1 MNDFFTILS
10 PSYLLFPALVGT
22 LIMGLVCPLIGS
34 YLVLRRTIFLG
45 LTLPE
50 IAAAG
55 VSFTFWLQQTGIL
68 PQFAE
73 GERSIGMI
81 GSLVFTFLGM
91 GLLGYLEQRGKGL
104 AEGRLAAAYAF
115 AGALTILFMVFN
127 PAGQI
132 EVLNLLKGEVI
143 ALSRGELK
151 LLTIVFGLVFLAMLV
166 FRREF
171 LLISFDRDLAFLLK
185 GRQIIWDI
193 LLYLLAGLVIALG
206 VIMAGP
212 LLIFGFLVLPALAA
226 RPLVSRM
233 SSFLLLASVFGLIMA
248 FLGFYSSVR
257 LDLPLGPTDVA
268 LGCCLIFLAYGLSRV
283 TGKARAAFLALALC
297 SFSLSA
303 CGAGVTSPPV
313 PEAKAIHAE
322 QLWLAK
328 VKNSTALPLLL
339 PSNNPL
345 RSLAEMAGKMSCRLP
360 PERDGSIAAK
370 LCKRSSPKGVFRFP
384 CRRTKT
390 RALRLSP
397 PTVITRFEWPG
408 TESFPALFLSVKFCA
423 GKASRKSLCAPWSIS
438 SLYGLTT
445 ARSSGQD
452 GFNAP
457 FLHRARPISA
467 RHRRMPSEKSCAS
480 CSRAEKG
487 MPRRPF
493 GLIASSASS

>member
-1 MNDFFTILS
+1 MNDFFTIMS

-22 LIMGLVCPLIGS
+22 LTMGLVCPLIGS

-55 VSFTFWLQQTGIL
+55 VSFTFWLQQTGVL
-68 PQFAE
+68 PHFVQ

-81 GSLVFTFLGM
+81 GSLLFTFLGM
-91 GLLGYLEQRGKGL
+91 GFLGYLEQRGKGL

-127 PAGQI
+127 PAGQVD
-132 EVLNLLKGEVI
+132 VLNLLKGEVI

-151 LLTIVFGLVFLAMLV
+151 LLAVVFGLVFLAMLV

-226 RPLVSRM
+226 KPLVNRM
-233 SSFLLLASVFGLIMA
+233 SSFLLLASVFGLLMA

-268 LGCCLIFLAYGLSRV
+268 VGCCLIFFAYGVSRIS
-283 TGKARAAFLALALC
+283 GKTRAAFLALAI
-297 SFSLSA
+297 SAFSVSA
-303 CGAGVTSPPV
+303 CGTRTTSLPV
-313 PEAKAIHAE
+313 PEAKAVHSQ

-328 VKNSTALPLLL
+328 IKNSSPSTLLL
-339 PSNNPL
+339 PGTNPL
-345 RSLAEMAGKMSCRLP
+345 RSLAEMAGKASPDYRETVMDLLRENLKRRLAQKGFQIAL
-360 PERDGSIAAK
+360 PEEKDARFVAFSTDTNAAVRVAREGNLSGAVFASEIRRWEVESQKFVRVLVDFKLIRIGDGTVLWQRRIQGAVPTPSATNLNQASMDAAAK
-370 LCKRSSPKGVFRFP
+370 IVR
-384 CRRTKT
+384 
-390 RALRLSP
+390 
-397 PTVITRFEWPG
+397 E
-408 TESFPALFLSVKFCA
+408 LFA
-423 GKASRKSLCAPWSIS
+423 G
-438 SLYGLTT
+438 
-445 ARSSGQD
+445 
-452 GFNAP
+452 
-457 FLHRARPISA
+457 
-467 RHRRMPSEKSCAS
+467 
-480 CSRAEKG
+480 
-487 MPRRPF
+487 
-493 GLIASSASS
+493 

>member
-1 MNDFFTILS
+1 MNSFFTILN

-22 LIMGLVCPLIGS
+22 LIMGFVCPLIGS

-68 PQFAE
+68 PESQ

-81 GSLVFTFLGM
+81 GSLLFTFLGM
-91 GLLGYLEQRGKGL
+91 GLLGYLEQRGNGL

-115 AGALTILFMVFN
+115 AGAVTILFMVFN

-132 EVLNLLKGEVI
+132 DVLNLLKGEVI

-151 LLTIVFGLVFLAMLV
+151 LLAVVFGLVSVVMLLY
-166 FRREF
+166 RREF

-185 GRQIIWDI
+185 GRHIIWDI
-193 LLYLLAGLVIALG
+193 LLYLLAGIVIALG

-233 SSFLLLASVFGLIMA
+233 SSFLLLSSILGVVMA
-248 FLGFYSSVR
+248 FVGFYSSVR

-268 LGCCLIFLAYGLSRV
+268 LGCGLIFVAYGLSRISGR
-283 TGKARAAFLALALC
+283 TRIALLTATLVVV
-297 SFSLSA
+297 LISA
-303 CGAGVTSPPV
+303 CATSRTEVPI
-313 PEAKAIHAE
+313 PEARVVNS
-322 QLWLAK
+322 QPLWLAK

-345 RSLAEMAGKMSCRLP
+345 RSLAEMAGKISPEDYRQSVMDLLRQNLQSELGKKGFQISLTEEKDARFPPLP
-360 PERDGSIAAK
+360 SDSAGAARIARDGK
-370 LCKRSSPKGVFRFP
+370 LSGVVFVSEIFRWEGE
-384 CRRTKT
+384 TQKYV
-390 RALRLSP
+390 RALVDFKIIRIDDGTVLWQRRVQSAI
-397 PTVITRFEWPG
+397 PTPSATNLGQASTDAASKIVHD
-408 TESFPALFLSVKFCA
+408 LFA
-423 GKASRKSLCAPWSIS
+423 G
-438 SLYGLTT
+438 
-445 ARSSGQD
+445 
-452 GFNAP
+452 
-457 FLHRARPISA
+457 
-467 RHRRMPSEKSCAS
+467 
-480 CSRAEKG
+480 
-487 MPRRPF
+487 
-493 GLIASSASS
+493 

>member
-1 MNDFFTILS
+1 MNDFVTILS

-55 VSFTFWLQQTGIL
+55 VSFTFWLQQTGVL

-151 LLTIVFGLVFLAMLV
+151 LLTVVFGLVFLAMLV

-345 RSLAEMAGKMSCRLP
+345 RLLAEMAGKIPADYRQSVMDLLRQSLQTELAKRGFQISLP
-360 PERDGSIAAK
+360 EDKDARFAAFSADRDSALRVARDGK
-370 LCKRSSPKGVFRFP
+370 LSGTIFVSEILRWEGESQKFV
-384 CRRTKT
+384 
-390 RALRLSP
+390 RALVDFKLIRIDDGAVLWARRIQRAV
-397 PTVITRFEWPG
+397 PTPSATNLGQASTDAVREIMRE
-408 TESFPALFLSVKFCA
+408 LF
-423 GKASRKSLCAPWSIS
+423 AS
-438 SLYGLTT
+438 
-445 ARSSGQD
+445 
-452 GFNAP
+452 
-457 FLHRARPISA
+457 
-467 RHRRMPSEKSCAS
+467 
-480 CSRAEKG
+480 
-487 MPRRPF
+487 
-493 GLIASSASS
+493 